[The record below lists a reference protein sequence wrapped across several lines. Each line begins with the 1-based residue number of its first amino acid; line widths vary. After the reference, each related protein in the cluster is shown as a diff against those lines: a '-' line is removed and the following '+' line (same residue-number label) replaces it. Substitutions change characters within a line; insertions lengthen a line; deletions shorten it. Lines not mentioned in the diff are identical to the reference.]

1 MSESWMPSRRTLLW
15 GAALVLIIAFGMG
28 GWYATRTPT
37 APPGNVPAVPNKGA
51 RVDPLPDDGVPA
63 TLSTAEL
70 ETIKKGGTVERKM
83 PGGGS
88 ITFGPPPKKEKS
100 K

>member
-1 MSESWMPSRRTLLW
+1 MSESSKPTRRTMLR
-15 GAALVLIIAFGMG
+15 GAVLVLLVALGMG
-28 GWYATRTPT
+28 VWYATRTPT
-37 APPGNVPAVPNKGA
+37 APPGNVPAVPNMGG
-51 RVDPLPDDGVPA
+51 RVDPLPEDGVPA

-70 ETIKKGGTVERKM
+70 EQIKKGGTVERKM

-88 ITFGPPPKKEKS
+88 VTFGPPPKKEKS